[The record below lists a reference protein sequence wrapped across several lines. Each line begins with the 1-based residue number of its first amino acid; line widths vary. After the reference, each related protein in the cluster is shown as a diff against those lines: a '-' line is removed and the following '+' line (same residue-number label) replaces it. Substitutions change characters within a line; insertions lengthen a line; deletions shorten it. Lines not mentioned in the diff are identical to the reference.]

1 MGGRSQLMGLRDL
14 GSIDIVLEKP
24 PFETVDCKLILVIVD
39 ATSDLEEKER
49 LNLLIKKLASY
60 LAYVAGAA
68 FAENY
73 PKVKD
78 SDVIVK
84 VLTVEPPTVD
94 MQLVNAV
101 KSKDGRVRL
110 RVFFEDYHDYMRKV
124 RGVRGGAGPSVN

>member
-1 MGGRSQLMGLRDL
+1 MGLRDL

-49 LNLLIKKLASY
+49 LDLLIKKLASY
-60 LAYVAGAA
+60 LAYVAGPG
-68 FAENY
+68 FAESH
-73 PKVKD
+73 PGLKD
-78 SDVIVK
+78 SDVIAK
-84 VLTVEPPTVD
+84 VLTVMPPTID

-110 RVFFEDYHDYMRKV
+110 AVYFEDYHEYMRKV
-124 RGVRGGAGPSVN
+124 RGFKGGAGLGRN